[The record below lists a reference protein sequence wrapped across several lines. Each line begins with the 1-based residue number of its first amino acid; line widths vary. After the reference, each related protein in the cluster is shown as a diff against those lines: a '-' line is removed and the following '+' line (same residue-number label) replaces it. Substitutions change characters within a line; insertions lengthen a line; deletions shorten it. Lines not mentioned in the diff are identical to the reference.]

1 MTKLFIDHQ
10 KFSTQKYG
18 GISRY
23 FANIIQ
29 GIKHSS
35 DFTYQL
41 GVMHSKNH
49 YLKNEP
55 LPIKGKLSDRVLN
68 RNERYDYRLNQLY
81 CKRLLEKNDFDVFH
95 PTYYD
100 PYFLKYLKKP
110 LVVTIHDMT
119 YERLPEY
126 FWAQDPLTQQKRLN
140 VERADAIIAISNTTR
155 NDLLSFFDIDP
166 AKVSVIYHGIDIETP
181 LTLQSVPNLP
191 EQYVLFVGDRSGYKN
206 FYLFMNAMQQIMHRF
221 PDLHVILT
229 GGGKLEVADR
239 EFLHRLRLS
248 ERVRHINATDEQL
261 NYLYRNA
268 QLFVYPSLYEGFG
281 LPILEAFKAGCPI
294 LLSDTECFREVA
306 TDAAVYFNPTSID
319 DLIYNLETLLNDSA
333 LKAQLVERGT
343 RRLTDFPLQKSI
355 DQTLDVYRAVAN
367 PVDYKQLVV

>member
-49 YLKNEP
+49 YIKNEP

-81 CKRLLEKNDFDVFH
+81 CKRLLEKNDFDLFH

-100 PYFLKYLKKP
+100 PYFIKSLKKP

-155 NDLLSFFDIDP
+155 NDLLGFFDVDP

-181 LTLQSVPNLP
+181 LRLQSVPNLP

-206 FYLFMNAMQQIMHRF
+206 FYLFMNAMREVMNRF

-239 EFLHRLRLS
+239 EFLHRLQLT

-261 NYLYRNA
+261 NFLYQNA

-319 DLIYNLETLLNDSA
+319 DLIYNLETLLTDSA
-333 LKAQLVERGT
+333 LKARLVERGT
-343 RRLTDFPLQKSI
+343 RRLADFPLQKSI
-355 DQTLDVYRAVAN
+355 DQTLDVYRSVAN
-367 PVDYKQLVV
+367 PVDHKQLVV